1 MPRGISPQIRY
12 AVERA
17 LNRARDQYKEAQ
29 REMNTLECVTLQGVA
44 WEDECESLE
53 EAVEIL
59 KGLE

>member
-1 MPRGISPQIRY
+1 MAISPQIRY

-17 LNRARDQYKEAQ
+17 RDRAVEA
-29 REMNTLECVTLQGVA
+29 RERHQKIAEKQGGLTLQLVCWA
-44 WEDECESLE
+44 DEVESLE